1 MRKYAKKANKIC
13 VYQNFVVPLRS
24 KKMRIYAKN
33 ANNMRIDRP
42 IYLQKLIDRKHNG
55 MVKIITGMRRCGKS
69 YLLFNL
75 FADHL
80 KSEGA
85 DEQHII
91 AIDLENIYNER
102 LREPMALLQHID
114 EQVQDAQAYYVLI
127 DEVQLLNR
135 FEEVLNTLMK
145 RPNMDVY
152 VTGSNARFLSKDVIT
167 TFRGRGDE
175 VRVHPLSFREYMSAQ
190 TDTTFIE
197 RHLND
202 YLRLGGLPQTLTMQ
216 TEQQKRDYLQQLFQ
230 NTYLLDI
237 KERYD
242 IRNDD
247 DLEELIDIIASSIG
261 CLTNPTKIANTFK
274 SVKQSNIAR
283 DTIKNYLDYMQDAFM
298 IEKSVRYDIKGRKYI
313 DTPVKYYF
321 DDLGLRN
328 ARLNFRQTEA
338 GHLMENLIYN
348 ELRLR
353 GFSVDVGQVILNIK
367 NEEGKS
373 ERKLL
378 EVDFVCNQGDQR
390 IYIQSA
396 FAMDTEAKEDQ
407 EFESLRKIDDSFQ
420 KVVIVGGMQPTY
432 RNDEGI
438 LIMNIYDFLL
448 GKAEI

>member
-1 MRKYAKKANKIC
+1 MHIERP
-13 VYQNFVVPLRS
+13 VYL
-24 KKMRIYAKN
+24 K
-33 ANNMRIDRP
+33 
-42 IYLQKLIDRKHNG
+42 KLIDRKHNG

-75 FADHL
+75 FSDNL
-80 KSEGA
+80 KNEGT

-102 LREPMALLQHID
+102 LREPMTLLQYID
-114 EQVQDAQAYYVLI
+114 EQVQDPNAYYVLI

-135 FEEVLNTLMK
+135 FEEVLNTLLK
-145 RPNMDVY
+145 RPNIDVY

-190 TDTTFIE
+190 SDTAFME

-216 TEQQKRDYLQQLFQ
+216 DEQQKRDYLRQLFQ
-230 NTYLLDI
+230 NTYLLDL

-242 IRNDD
+242 IRSDD
-247 DLEELIDIIASSIG
+247 DLEELVDIVASSIG
-261 CLTNPTKIANTFK
+261 SLTNPTKIANTFK

-298 IEKSVRYDIKGRKYI
+298 IEKAVRYDIKGRRYI
-313 DTPVKYYF
+313 DTPAKYYF

-328 ARLNFRQTEA
+328 ARLNFRQTETP
-338 GHLMENLIYN
+338 HLMENMIYN

-353 GFSVDVGQVILNIK
+353 GYSVDVGQVVQNIK
-367 NEEGKS
+367 NKDGKS
-373 ERKLL
+373 ERKQL
-378 EVDFVCNQGDQR
+378 EVDFVCNQSDRR

-396 FAMDTEAKEDQ
+396 LAIDGEEKREQ
-407 EFESLRKIDDSFQ
+407 ELASLRKIEDSFL
-420 KVVIVGGMQPTY
+420 KVVITGGMQPTY

-438 LIMNIYDFLL
+438 LIMNVYDFLL
-448 GKAEI
+448 GQTEI

>member
-1 MRKYAKKANKIC
+1 MHIERP
-13 VYQNFVVPLRS
+13 VYL
-24 KKMRIYAKN
+24 K
-33 ANNMRIDRP
+33 
-42 IYLQKLIDRKHNG
+42 KLIDRKHNG

-75 FADHL
+75 FSDNL
-80 KSEGA
+80 KNEGT

-102 LREPMALLQHID
+102 LREPMTLLQYID
-114 EQVQDAQAYYVLI
+114 EQVQDPNAYYVLI

-135 FEEVLNTLMK
+135 FEEVLNTLLK
-145 RPNMDVY
+145 RPNIDVY

-190 TDTTFIE
+190 TDTAFME

-216 TEQQKRDYLQQLFQ
+216 DEQQKRNYLRQLFQ

-247 DLEELIDIIASSIG
+247 DLEELVDIVASSIG
-261 CLTNPTKIANTFK
+261 SLTNPTKIANTFK

-298 IEKSVRYDIKGRKYI
+298 IEKAVRYDIKGRRYI
-313 DTPVKYYF
+313 DTPAKYYF

-328 ARLNFRQTEA
+328 ARLNFRQTETP
-338 GHLMENLIYN
+338 HLMENMIYN

-353 GFSVDVGQVILNIK
+353 GYSVDVGQVVQNIK
-367 NEEGKS
+367 NKDGKS
-373 ERKLL
+373 ERKQL
-378 EVDFVCNQGDQR
+378 EVDFVCNQSDRR

-396 FAMDTEAKEDQ
+396 LAIDGEEKREQ
-407 EFESLRKIDDSFQ
+407 ELASLRKIEDSFL
-420 KVVIVGGMQPTY
+420 KVVITGGMQPTY

-438 LIMNIYDFLL
+438 LIMNVYDFLL
-448 GKAEI
+448 GQTEI